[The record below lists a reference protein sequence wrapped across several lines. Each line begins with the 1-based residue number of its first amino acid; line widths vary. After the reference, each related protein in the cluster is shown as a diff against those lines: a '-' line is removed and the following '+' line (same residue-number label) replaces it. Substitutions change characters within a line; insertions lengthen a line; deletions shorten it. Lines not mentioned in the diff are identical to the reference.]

1 MQCFMGRQSV
11 CQFPFIMYCH
21 SSNEGNGLVGWKLVI
36 YVDLINSIH
45 AWSKNGPHDRNADRG
60 SLGGWGLGRESSL
73 QGEHAESG
81 LGLKPQE
88 LSSVSTMIRPESG
101 VDSCPQHHHR
111 WGLSW
116 ASGCDFNLRR
126 DSTPDTR
133 SGVLLGGQ
141 GSLDVDSQSRDQ
153 EE

>member
-1 MQCFMGRQSV
+1 MSV
-11 CQFPFIMYCH
+11 SFLSLCTVIQVMK
-21 SSNEGNGLVGWKLVI
+21 EMVWLGWKLVI
-36 YVDLINSIH
+36 YADLINSIH

-73 QGEHAESG
+73 HGEHAESG

-116 ASGCDFNLRR
+116 APAS
-126 DSTPDTR
+126 SP
-133 SGVLLGGQ
+133 
-141 GSLDVDSQSRDQ
+141 
-153 EE
+153 